1 MAESPL
7 AAAPARAAAADSIV
21 DADDYDAQLEV
32 VRSLKAAGASPTRVK
47 SAAMKLAQ
55 LKRATWVPSGTAS
68 RKKKRRAAI
77 DAVKEGFDPS
87 EVEKMEAA
95 RDAAAV
101 AEYPQRDPP
110 PMDADGFVVSFPPPR
125 VRTAVNTEGA
135 EGGADTAVHDDDDAA
150 AMVFFRLYGFV
161 VYRDVL
167 SNDECAS
174 TRAEI
179 WNHLERVQFP
189 PTPGAS
195 RCLSRHDRT
204 TWDLMDNV
212 ATYGLAPD
220 PAVFTR
226 QLVRNRQNPRVLAC
240 LAAVLRRETIYDSPT
255 ASTSEHSCVPS
266 ELTPA
271 CLREVI
277 VSQDRWCVYRPTVNV
292 PVGSGDGTTDKPEWR
307 TRPNVHLDLHPWNFN
322 ARDGADVLPTEDLTF
337 ENPGT
342 SAGRPTR
349 CPTSPGRT
357 AKALWRSWITGRK
370 TGARFWSRGSTMF
383 STIGKRR
390 WVTPRGTRRRT
401 RTGDVTGWCGAVPAL
416 DRSSSVATMRC
427 ID

>member
-1 MAESPL
+1 MAESPV
-7 AAAPARAAAADSIV
+7 AAAPAPAAAADSIV

-77 DAVKEGFDPS
+77 EAVKEGFDPS

-101 AEYPQRDPP
+101 AEYPPRDPP

-135 EGGADTAVHDDDDAA
+135 EGGADTAVHDDDDDA
-150 AMVFFRLYGFV
+150 AMAFFRRYGFV

-167 SNDECAS
+167 SKDECEA

-240 LAAVLRRETIYDSPT
+240 LAAVLRRETIYDSPP

-292 PVGSGDGTTDKPEWR
+292 PVGVGDGTTDKPEWR

-322 ARDGADVLPTEDLTF
+322 ARDGADV
-337 ENPGT
+337 
-342 SAGRPTR
+342 R
-349 CPTSPGRT
+349 
-357 AKALWRSWITGRK
+357 
-370 TGARFWSRGSTMF
+370 AR
-383 STIGKRR
+383 
-390 WVTPRGTRRRT
+390 
-401 RTGDVTGWCGAVPAL
+401 
-416 DRSSSVATMRC
+416 
-427 ID
+427 

>member
-1 MAESPL
+1 
-7 AAAPARAAAADSIV
+7 
-21 DADDYDAQLEV
+21 
-32 VRSLKAAGASPTRVK
+32 
-47 SAAMKLAQ
+47 
-55 LKRATWVPSGTAS
+55 
-68 RKKKRRAAI
+68 
-77 DAVKEGFDPS
+77 
-87 EVEKMEAA
+87 
-95 RDAAAV
+95 
-101 AEYPQRDPP
+101 
-110 PMDADGFVVSFPPPR
+110 MDADGFVVSFPPPR

-150 AMVFFRLYGFV
+150 AMVFFRRYGFV

-167 SNDECAS
+167 SKDECEA

-212 ATYGLAPD
+212 DTYGLAPD

-271 CLREVI
+271 CVREVI

-292 PVGSGDGTTDKPEWR
+292 PVGVGDATTDKPEWR
-307 TRPNVHLDLHPWNFN
+307 TRPNVHLDLSGIPPK
-322 ARDGADVLPTEDLTF
+322 RLPEVLPRIEMVGDKVLW
-337 ENPGT
+337 GT
-342 SAGRPTR
+342 DWP
-349 CPTSPGRT
+349 SPGV
-357 AKALWRSWITGRK
+357 KDLKQNILDFLALPQ
-370 TGARFWSRGSTMF
+370 F
-383 STIGKRR
+383 SDEFKHKVLVDNPNRLFP
-390 WVTPRGTRRRT
+390 PR
-401 RTGDVTGWCGAVPAL
+401 
-416 DRSSSVATMRC
+416 
-427 ID
+427 